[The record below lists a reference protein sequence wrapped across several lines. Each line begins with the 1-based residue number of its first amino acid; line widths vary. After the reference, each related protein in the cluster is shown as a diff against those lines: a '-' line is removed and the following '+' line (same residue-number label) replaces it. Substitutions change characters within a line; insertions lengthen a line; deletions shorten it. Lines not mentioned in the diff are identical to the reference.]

1 MLVKFRQS
9 LFVLENKKYIIQLL
23 TGNKE
28 FIFMMPSVLNVV
40 KCFSL
45 HYSKAVKWMYELI
58 SDLQRAVSPN
68 AGYMTRARG
77 ITLARSKFRNTLHWW
92 FNKSTVISPALYIRL
107 YMILRALR
115 KRHRCV
121 MWLLRVLK

>member
-1 MLVKFRQS
+1 
-9 LFVLENKKYIIQLL
+9 
-23 TGNKE
+23 
-28 FIFMMPSVLNVV
+28 
-40 KCFSL
+40 
-45 HYSKAVKWMYELI
+45 MYELI

-115 KRHRCV
+115 KRNRCV